1 MDAAV
6 YVLAVLSVL
15 DGGMEIYMSNDK
27 GRLVIISGF
36 SGVGK
41 GTVVRALL
49 EKYGDYVLSISMTT
63 RRPRPG
69 EQEGI
74 DYYYVS
80 DEQFEEMINQDGFME
95 HAGYVGHY
103 YGTPKKFILDSLE
116 QGKNVIL
123 EIEVQGALQV
133 KEKYP
138 DSVMVFI
145 IPPSADALKERLTG
159 RGSETAEEINN
170 RLKRAA
176 DESNQ
181 MTAYEYLVVNDTVDA
196 CVERIHKITAGSYE
210 KTDEKE
216 DIINKI
222 QHEIRDFTSSL

>member
-1 MDAAV
+1 
-6 YVLAVLSVL
+6 
-15 DGGMEIYMSNDK
+15 MSKDK

-41 GTVVRALL
+41 GTVVKALL

-63 RRPRPG
+63 RKPRPG
-69 EQEGI
+69 EHEGI

-145 IPPSADALKERLTG
+145 IPPSAAVLKERLTG

-181 MTAYEYLVVNDTVDA
+181 MTAYEYLVVNDDVDA
-196 CVERIHKITAGSYE
+196 CVERIHKITIGNSE
-210 KTDEKE
+210 KTGEKE

-222 QHEIRDFTSSL
+222 QNEIKDFTSSL

>member
-1 MDAAV
+1 M
-6 YVLAVLSVL
+6 
-15 DGGMEIYMSNDK
+15 GKDK

-41 GTVVRALL
+41 GTVVKALL
-49 EKYGDYVLSISMTT
+49 EKYSDYVLSISMTT
-63 RRPRPG
+63 RKPRPG

-103 YGTPKKFILDSLE
+103 YGTPKKFILDSLA

-145 IPPSADALKERLTG
+145 IPPSAAALKERLTG
-159 RGSETAEEINN
+159 RGSETAEEINK

-176 DESNQ
+176 DESDQ
-181 MTAYEYLVVNDTVDA
+181 MPAYEYLVVNDDVESCA
-196 CVERIHKITAGSYE
+196 ERIHKITTGNFSETEEKEAIIKKMQNEIKNFAGS
-210 KTDEKE
+210 
-216 DIINKI
+216 
-222 QHEIRDFTSSL
+222 L